1 MAKKTSDK
9 TQPAPRSPAR
19 SKENGA
25 DKIDGR
31 VRRSRDRVLTT
42 TFELLGESGVG
53 GFTVD
58 EVARRSGV
66 AKTTIYRHWPSR
78 EALVIDACSRL
89 SDEQEVPDTGS
100 LEGDLTAILTNIG
113 HLLGTARWSSVLPS
127 IVDAAERD
135 PEFADIHQRIQH
147 GHAAPLREVIDRAAG
162 RGEIAPTVDRSA
174 MIAGLMG
181 PLFYRRWFSREPIDE
196 RLVKTI
202 VRNVIS
208 SRRITDD
215 FSPDPAASSMRSTSP
230 GEPRITRGRV
240 SAANP
245 AATARQARGGGAGS

>member
-1 MAKKTSDK
+1 MAKRTSGK
-9 TQPAPRSPAR
+9 APPPQRAAAP
-19 SKENGA
+19 SKESGA
-25 DKIDGR
+25 DKVDGR

-78 EALVIDACSRL
+78 EALVIDACSRI

-100 LEGDLTAILTNIG
+100 LEGDITAILTNIG

-127 IVDAAERD
+127 IVDVAERD
-135 PEFADIHQRIQH
+135 PQFADIHRRIQH

-162 RGEIAPTVDRSA
+162 RGEIAATADRST

-196 RLVKTI
+196 RFVKRI
-202 VRNVIS
+202 VRNAIS
-208 SRRITDD
+208 SQRTTED
-215 FSPDPAASSMRSTSP
+215 FRPDPDASSSL
-230 GEPRITRGRV
+230 
-240 SAANP
+240 
-245 AATARQARGGGAGS
+245 

>member
-1 MAKKTSDK
+1 MAKRTSGK
-9 TQPAPRSPAR
+9 AHPAQRSGPP
-19 SKENGA
+19 STESGA
-25 DKIDGR
+25 DKVDGR
-31 VRRSRDRVLTT
+31 IRRSQDRVLTA
-42 TFELLGESGVG
+42 TFELLGESGVS

-66 AKTTIYRHWPSR
+66 AKTTIYRHWPTR
-78 EALVIDACSRL
+78 EALVIDACSRI

-127 IVDAAERD
+127 IIDVAERD
-135 PEFADIHQRIQH
+135 PEFAAIHRRIQH

-162 RGEIAPTVDRSA
+162 RGEIAATADRPT

-196 RLVKTI
+196 QFVKRI

-208 SRRITDD
+208 NQRTTDGPRPAPGA
-215 FSPDPAASSMRSTSP
+215 SPSL
-230 GEPRITRGRV
+230 
-240 SAANP
+240 
-245 AATARQARGGGAGS
+245 Q

>member
-1 MAKKTSDK
+1 MAKRASGKTPPA
-9 TQPAPRSPAR
+9 QPPAAPRKDS
-19 SKENGA
+19 GA

-31 VRRSRDRVLTT
+31 VRRSTDRVLAT

-78 EALVIDACSRL
+78 EALVIDACSRI

-100 LEGDLTAILTNIG
+100 LEGDVTAILTNIG

-127 IVDAAERD
+127 IVDVAERD
-135 PEFADIHQRIQH
+135 PEFADIHRRIQQ
-147 GHAAPLREVIDRAAG
+147 GHAAPLRTVIDRAAE
-162 RGEIAPTVDRSA
+162 RGEIPAAADRSA

-196 RLVKTI
+196 QFIKTTTG
-202 VRNVIS
+202 NVIS
-208 SRRITDD
+208 GPLR
-215 FSPDPAASSMRSTSP
+215 
-230 GEPRITRGRV
+230 
-240 SAANP
+240 
-245 AATARQARGGGAGS
+245 AR